1 MSLAAGAAPAWRVNF
16 WCMSKRNF
24 RIVTFSLLFAGL
36 GVMVA
41 SMWAKE
47 ESTKTI
53 LLSLT
58 GGFYLAAAIQIIIYK
73 MKPKAFDDKPGM
85 KN

>member
-1 MSLAAGAAPAWRVNF
+1 
-16 WCMSKRNF
+16 MSKRNF
-24 RIVTFSLLFAGL
+24 RIVVFSLLFAGL
-36 GVMVA
+36 GCMVA

-47 ESTKTI
+47 EHTKTI

-58 GGFYLAAAIQIIIYK
+58 GVCDLGAAIQIIIYK
-73 MKPKAFDDKPGM
+73 MKPKAFDDKPGL

>member
-1 MSLAAGAAPAWRVNF
+1 
-16 WCMSKRNF
+16 MSKRNF

-36 GVMVA
+36 GLMVA
-41 SMWAKE
+41 SLLARE
-47 ESTKTI
+47 ESTKTL

-58 GGFYLAAAIQIIIYK
+58 GMLYLAAAIQIIIYRK
-73 MKPKAFDDKPGM
+73 KPKAFDDKPGM

>member
-1 MSLAAGAAPAWRVNF
+1 
-16 WCMSKRNF
+16 MSKRNF

-36 GVMVA
+36 GLMVA
-41 SMWAKE
+41 SMWARE
-47 ESTKTI
+47 ESTKTL

-58 GGFYLAAAIQIIIYK
+58 GMLYLAAAIQIIIYRK
-73 MKPKAFDDKPGM
+73 KPKAFDDKPGM

>member
-1 MSLAAGAAPAWRVNF
+1 
-16 WCMSKRNF
+16 MSKRNF
-24 RIVTFSLLFAGL
+24 RMVTFSLLFAGL

-41 SMWAKE
+41 AMLAKE
-47 ESTKTI
+47 EGTKTL

-58 GGFYLAAAIQIIIYK
+58 GMLYLAAAIQIIIYRK
-73 MKPKAFDDKPGM
+73 KPKAFDDKPGM

>member
-1 MSLAAGAAPAWRVNF
+1 M
-16 WCMSKRNF
+16 
-24 RIVTFSLLFAGL
+24 VTFSLLFAGL

-41 SMWAKE
+41 AMLAKE
-47 ESTKTI
+47 EGTKTL

-58 GGFYLAAAIQIIIYK
+58 GMLYLAAAIQIIIYRK
-73 MKPKAFDDKPGM
+73 KPKAFDDKPGM

>member
-1 MSLAAGAAPAWRVNF
+1 MQ
-16 WCMSKRNF
+16 KRNF
-24 RIVTFSLLFAGL
+24 RIVVFSLLFAGL
-36 GVMVA
+36 AVMISSLVV
-41 SMWAKE
+41 KN

-53 LLSLT
+53 LLSIT
-58 GGFYLAAAIQIIIYK
+58 GVFYLAAAVQIIIYR

>member
-1 MSLAAGAAPAWRVNF
+1 
-16 WCMSKRNF
+16 MSKRNF

-36 GVMVA
+36 AVMVA
-41 SMWAKE
+41 AIVAKE
-47 ESTKTI
+47 QSTKTL

-58 GGFYLAAAIQIIIYK
+58 GMFYLAAAIQIIIYRK
-73 MKPKAFDDKPGM
+73 KPKAFDDKPGM

>member
-1 MSLAAGAAPAWRVNF
+1 LSLAAGAALARRVNF

-41 SMWAKE
+41 AMCAKE

-58 GGFYLAAAIQIIIYK
+58 GGFYLAAAIQIIIYRK
-73 MKPKAFDDKPGM
+73 KPKAFDDKPGM

>member
-1 MSLAAGAAPAWRVNF
+1 M
-16 WCMSKRNF
+16 
-24 RIVTFSLLFAGL
+24 VTFSLLFAGL

-41 SMWAKE
+41 AMLAKE
-47 ESTKTI
+47 EGTKTV

-58 GGFYLAAAIQIIIYK
+58 GMLYLAAAIQIIIYRK
-73 MKPKAFDDKPGM
+73 KPKAFDDKPGM

>member
-1 MSLAAGAAPAWRVNF
+1 
-16 WCMSKRNF
+16 MSKRNF

-58 GGFYLAAAIQIIIYK
+58 GGFYLAAAVQIFIYRR
-73 MKPKAFDDKPGM
+73 KPKAFDDKPGM